1 MSHPNEIQAGE
12 WVATEISRLR
22 ALSYAN
28 LLREESQPEHRQMMT
43 ADGKPLILETQV
55 FWDDREKRNLRV
67 IVDVWDP
74 AKRVSFGSIAKD
86 GFIRAPDGSFIDE
99 PS

>member
-1 MSHPNEIQAGE
+1 MSHPNEIEAGE
-12 WVATEISRLR
+12 WVETEISRFR
-22 ALSYAN
+22 ALSYED
-28 LLREESQPEHRQMMT
+28 LLREGSQHQHRQMVT

-55 FWDDREKRNLRV
+55 LWDDREKRNLRV

-74 AKRVSFGSIAKD
+74 AKRVSFGSIAKGD
-86 GFIRAPDGSFIDE
+86 FIRAPDGSFIDE